1 MTLRLQIIIFVCMIL
16 AMIYIVNLMRKKQLD
31 FRYALGWLF
40 IILCISVLTVWPSLL
55 DVLAGVLGI
64 ASPMNMLFFFGF
76 CFAVMVI
83 FSLSMTISNL
93 SDRVKKLS
101 QEIAIIR
108 KDMYENYHKI
118 SKEQEVC
125 DAESNNNRSGL

>member
-1 MTLRLQIIIFVCMIL
+1 MTLRLQVIILVCM
-16 AMIYIVNLMRKKQLD
+16 AVAVIYIVNLIRGKRMD

-40 IILCISVLTVWPSLL
+40 IIFCIAVLTIWPVLL
-55 DVLAGVLGI
+55 QKLAAVLGI

-83 FSLSMTISNL
+83 FSLSMTISHL
-93 SDRVKKLS
+93 SDKVKKLS

-108 KDMYENYHKI
+108 KDMYDKYNK
-118 SKEQEVC
+118 
-125 DAESNNNRSGL
+125 

>member
-1 MTLRLQIIIFVCMIL
+1 MTLRLQIIILICMIL
-16 AMIYIVNLMRKKQLD
+16 AVIYIINLVRKKRMD
-31 FRYALGWLF
+31 FKYALGWMV
-40 IILCISVLTVWPSLL
+40 IVLCISILTVWPSLL
-55 DVLAGVLGI
+55 DILAGVLGI

-83 FSLSMTISNL
+83 FSLSVTISHL

-108 KDMYENYHKI
+108 KDMYENYQKI
-118 SKEQEVC
+118 SKE
-125 DAESNNNRSGL
+125 